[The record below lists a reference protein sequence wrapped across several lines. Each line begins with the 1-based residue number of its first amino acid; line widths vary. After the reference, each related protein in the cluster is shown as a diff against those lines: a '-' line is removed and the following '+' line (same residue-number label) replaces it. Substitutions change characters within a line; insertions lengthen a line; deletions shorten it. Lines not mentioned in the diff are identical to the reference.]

1 MAPTRRSHLEQAGL
15 TLLALLNAI
24 EGVVRG
30 LADKTHSGRDSLE
43 ADKAKS
49 NSAARAVPVPDES
62 HAQCPPR
69 RGWLVTRKWHMSEVS
84 RDYQARI
91 TGLPPFTE
99 WIFENIEFDGFR
111 APECR
116 LQEAKAQYDQFF
128 DARTRQPKEFFRL
141 FGAPRIVSQARI
153 QSAIAENHPPARLTW
168 YFMQPISHE
177 YFSEIFS
184 REGFSIESLLH
195 P

>member
-15 TLLALLNAI
+15 ALLALLNAI

-128 DARTRQPKEFFRL
+128 DRTNPSTKRVLQTLRRTSHCQPGAHPKRDRREPPTGTTDLVFHATHLSRVLLGNL
-141 FGAPRIVSQARI
+141 FS
-153 QSAIAENHPPARLTW
+153 
-168 YFMQPISHE
+168 
-177 YFSEIFS
+177 
-184 REGFSIESLLH
+184 
-195 P
+195 